1 MKKRKVYILLIVILL
16 IAILSIFINSYQK
29 KESQKPIPFSSD
41 EWINGDF
48 KERSRMLDDLENNY
62 ELIGMSREEIDE
74 MLGAYLIRCDAFVS
88 DNGEVDYHLGFD
100 VRDDYWEG
108 IEVLLIGFKDDTVV
122 KYEYEYLSRL

>member
-1 MKKRKVYILLIVILL
+1 MKRKICHLSLALL
-16 IAILSIFINSYQK
+16 AIFSIIINGCEK
-29 KESQKPIPFSSD
+29 NEPLEPIPFSSD
-41 EWINGDF
+41 EWINGEW

>member
-1 MKKRKVYILLIVILL
+1 MKRKICHLSLALL
-16 IAILSIFINSYQK
+16 AIFSIIISGCEKN
-29 KESQKPIPFSSD
+29 EPLEPIPFSSD
-41 EWINGDF
+41 EWINGEW
-48 KERSRMLDDLENNY
+48 KERYRMLEDLENNY

-122 KYEYEYLSRL
+122 KYEYEYLSWL

>member
-1 MKKRKVYILLIVILL
+1 MKRKICHLSLALL
-16 IAILSIFINSYQK
+16 AIFSIIINGCEK
-29 KESQKPIPFSSD
+29 NEPLEPIPFSSD

-122 KYEYEYLSRL
+122 KYEYEYLSWL